1 MNKKNHL
8 AFGVLIAVALL
19 ASWQITHAFA
29 ADSSSEAYIKVAILN
44 STTNPPY
51 ATGFDSNGYREAMRV
66 LEKDPYILPMNV
78 SSAQIE
84 AGILDDYDVL
94 LLPDNWPALTA
105 NPAIIDF
112 WNNSEGG
119 IVTLDSAIAFLCYAG
134 ILPEESAGSNGN
146 GEYWEYN
153 TMDTAQITVAHPVTA
168 GYRVGEN
175 ITGSMYDARY
185 NVTALSETTDYAR
198 YTMLANEYA
207 NTTWAYASAYEPTDK
222 GRVVHIWD
230 QEPENL
236 PTRLMLI
243 NAVKWAAQAPTLEQ
257 LLGIDVLQAR
267 IDALQTQLN
276 ALGTQV
282 TGLQTQVTNLQNELA
297 DLEGQLA
304 TVESALTVDITDLQ
318 TQIDSLETEI
328 TSLETTVGDLTTQI
342 SDLETQLNTTT
353 MIGYAGVGIGI
364 IGVIIAALAIMLT
377 RKKPAK

>member
-19 ASWQITHAFA
+19 TSWQITSAFA

-51 ATGFDSNGYREAMRV
+51 ATGSDSNNYREAMSV

-84 AGILDDYDVL
+84 AGILDNYDVL

-168 GYRVGEN
+168 GYTMGEN

-185 NVTALSETTDYAR
+185 NVTALSETADYAH

-207 NTTWAYASAYEPTDK
+207 NTTWAYVSAYEPSNK

-243 NAVKWAAQAPTLEQ
+243 NAVKWAAQAPSLAQ

-267 IDALQTQLN
+267 INALQTQLN
-276 ALGTQV
+276 TLGTQV
-282 TGLQTQVTNLQNELA
+282 TGLQTQLTNLQNQLTT
-297 DLEGQLA
+297 LEN
-304 TVESALTVDITDLQ
+304 SLTADITDLQ
-318 TQIDSLETEI
+318 TLIDSLETEI
-328 TSLETTVGDLTTQI
+328 TNLETTINEVETDLTGQI
-342 SDLETQLNTTT
+342 SDLETKLNTTT

-364 IGVIIAALAIMLT
+364 IGVIIAALAIMLS